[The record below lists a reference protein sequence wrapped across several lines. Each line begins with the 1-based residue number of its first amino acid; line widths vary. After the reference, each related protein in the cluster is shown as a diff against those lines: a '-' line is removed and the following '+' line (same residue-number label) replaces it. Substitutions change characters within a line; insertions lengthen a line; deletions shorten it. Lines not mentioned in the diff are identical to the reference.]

1 MNTLVS
7 ATFAALSLFSANTY
21 AAVDMTSREPQTLEG
36 RVGNFVE
43 PGLFWLT
50 GSDGVK
56 VLVYS
61 NPTATKSIRSGQSV
75 RVLGLVP
82 MDWLKLADQE
92 INARVIT
99 SL

>member
-1 MNTLVS
+1 MNTLLSV
-7 ATFAALSLFSANTY
+7 TLVALSLVSANSY

-61 NPTATKSIRSGQSV
+61 NADATKAIHPGQSV
-75 RVLGLVP
+75 RVMGLVP

>member
-1 MNTLVS
+1 MYTLIRLTLV
-7 ATFAALSLFSANTY
+7 ALCLVGNYSY
-21 AAVDMTSREPQTLEG
+21 AAVDMTSREPQTLVG
-36 RVGNFVE
+36 RVGNFIE

-50 GSDGVK
+50 GNDGIK

-61 NPTATKSIRSGQSV
+61 NAEATKAIHSGQSV

-92 INARVIT
+92 INAREIV

>member
-1 MNTLVS
+1 MNKLIRATLVI
-7 ATFAALSLFSANTY
+7 LCLVGANTY
-21 AAVDMTSREPQTLEG
+21 AAVDMTSREQQTLEG
-36 RVGNFVE
+36 RVGKFLE

-61 NPTATKSIRSGQSV
+61 NAAATKSIRPGQTV
-75 RVLGLVP
+75 RVQGVVP
-82 MDWLKLADQE
+82 MDWLKLANQE
-92 INARVIT
+92 IYARVIT

>member
-7 ATFAALSLFSANTY
+7 ATFAALSLVSANTY

-50 GSDGVK
+50 GNDGVK

-61 NPTATKSIRSGQSV
+61 NPTATKSIRPGQSV
-75 RVLGLVP
+75 RVSGLVP

>member
-1 MNTLVS
+1 MNTLLS

-21 AAVDMTSREPQTLEG
+21 AAVDMASREPQTLEG

-61 NPTATKSIRSGQSV
+61 NPTATKSIRPGQSV
-75 RVLGLVP
+75 RVSGLVP

-92 INARVIT
+92 INARVII